1 MVVLQE
7 EQQEQRL
14 LQRTEEHQTAVNRVE
29 EVREEEQRL
38 RSRVKVIREEDG
50 DHLKFE
56 HQDDNNSQRW
66 IVSEYI
72 YCT

>member
-29 EVREEEQRL
+29 EVREEEHRL
-38 RSRVKVIREEDG
+38 RSRVKVITEEEG
-50 DHLKFE
+50 VIIF
-56 HQDDNNSQRW
+56 SAG
-66 IVSEYI
+66 SEQSAVDSN
-72 YCT
+72 